1 LPRRTLK
8 RYALWLYRSED
19 FATFDP
25 SLTAPEIFLELSDL
39 HVASAVLQDETFGNE
54 VIDLMI
60 AHLTGRYQ
68 EMLLEDFLAEF
79 LRTNVK
85 GSTGRKLIVDW
96 ITWSTFFSDVKPK
109 ALIKQIQDDSFCR
122 ALAKGVFKK
131 MSMVLEGEPAPKYLV
146 SPCFYHVH
154 SQVGRAGC
162 GGEIK
167 YETEEE
173 DLIL

>member
-1 LPRRTLK
+1 
-8 RYALWLYRSED
+8 
-19 FATFDP
+19 
-25 SLTAPEIFLELSDL
+25 
-39 HVASAVLQDETFGNE
+39 
-54 VIDLMI
+54 LMI
-60 AHLTGRYQ
+60 THITSRYQ

-154 SQVGRAGC
+154 SQVGRAEC

-167 YETEEE
+167 YEAEDE

>member
-1 LPRRTLK
+1 LK

-25 SLTAPEIFLELSDL
+25 SLTAPEVFLELSDL
-39 HVASAVLQDETFGNE
+39 HVAAAALQDENFGNK
-54 VIDLMI
+54 VIDVMI
-60 AHLTGRYQ
+60 THLTCRYQ

-96 ITWSTFFSDVKPK
+96 ITWSTFYSDVKPK
-109 ALIKQIQDDSFCR
+109 ALVKQIQDDSFCR

-131 MSMVLEGEPAPKYLV
+131 MSMVLEGGLAPKYLV

-162 GGEIK
+162 GEEIK
-167 YETEEE
+167 YETEDE

>member
-1 LPRRTLK
+1 LR
-8 RYALWLYRSED
+8 RYALWLYGSGD

-25 SLTAPEIFLELSDL
+25 SLTAPEVFLELSDL

-54 VIDLMI
+54 VIDMMI
-60 AHLTGRYQ
+60 THLTGRYQ

-109 ALIKQIQDDSFCR
+109 ALIKQIEDASFCR

-131 MSMVLEGEPAPKYLV
+131 MSMVLEGESAPKYLV
-146 SPCFYHVH
+146 SPCFYHIH
-154 SQVGRAGC
+154 SQVDRGGC
-162 GGEIK
+162 GEEIRD
-167 YETEEE
+167 ETEDE
-173 DLIL
+173 DLVL

>member
-1 LPRRTLK
+1 LK
-8 RYALWLYRSED
+8 RYALWLYGSGD

-39 HVASAVLQDETFGNE
+39 HVASAALQDEIFGNE

-60 AHLTGRYQ
+60 THLTSRYQ

-79 LRTNVK
+79 LRTNAK
-85 GSTGRKLIVDW
+85 GSKGRKLIVDW

-109 ALIKQIQDDSFCR
+109 ALIKQIQDASFCR

-131 MSMVLEGEPAPKYLV
+131 MSMVLEGDPVPKYLV
-146 SPCFYHVH
+146 SPCAYHVH
-154 SQVGRAGC
+154 SQVDRAGC
-162 GGEIK
+162 GEEIK

>member
-1 LPRRTLK
+1 LK

-19 FATFDP
+19 FATFDT
-25 SLTAPEIFLELSDL
+25 SLTAPEIFLEFSDL

-60 AHLTGRYQ
+60 THLTGRYQ

-79 LRTNVK
+79 LRTNVE

-109 ALIKQIQDDSFCR
+109 ALLKQIQDASFCR

-131 MSMVLEGEPAPKYLV
+131 MSMILEGEPAPTYLV

-154 SQVGRAGC
+154 SQVDRAEC

-167 YETEEE
+167 YETEDE
-173 DLIL
+173 DVIL